1 MSQKQGE
8 FSLSELDRL
17 IEGSDDYSE
26 REGYRYLLNF
36 LEHTNRSSAIAYRF
50 CSAFESLVPLDEREG
65 FPTKPKKD
73 KKGDEEKSF
82 PFKKN
87 PPRNAVSQD
96 DWDGLKK
103 LLRENYEKIPETS
116 PPLLL
121 RNLMKLAEYL
131 NFSDIEKETLKALF
145 VIENDALLTEL
156 AGGMVRARDAE
167 GPVLAKLIGKPE
179 NYKAYSR
186 LVANSGKFHKYG
198 IIETALE
205 FGKSFPTIETILT
218 ERLSTPNLDKA
229 EIVNLLLG
237 TPAET
242 DLDYS
247 DFDYM
252 GDELD
257 YVREILKNA
266 SDKGLSGINILID
279 GPQGGGKTELSKAL
293 AKSIGKALYLIG
305 EEDDI
310 NDEGNPVPVLDED
323 GDLTGYREPKIKE
336 ETTSKARL
344 ADLLRAHGLLEGN
357 NEAIVLFDEIEDLLI
372 KGTDTSK
379 SADTDSKIMINRLL
393 ENNKTPTIWC
403 GNDPN
408 KFHPSVRQRFTHS
421 IYVGHPPVAVRK
433 KIWEKQLSLSELQL
447 SDNDVT
453 SLARTYDAAPRQI
466 ALAIKAAKITDRGL
480 EAIQMSLEASS
491 RITLGSRD
499 KILDDQGLSKYFDPE
514 LMHFGTVANQNGE
527 ETVKRLIER
536 GKNREAFALIAKGEQ
551 GTGLRSLGRYMAEE
565 LVLTPC
571 EFSMRVLRQSSQFSS
586 GTGNI
591 YSAFAHA
598 ANHRAF
604 LIIND
609 LEHLSNNPQS
619 DSGWD
624 KSLIEAFV
632 DAASTHK
639 LPFAVSTTN
648 PSIQLP
654 TRVAALFSDEL
665 KLESLSEDQKRK
677 AFDIYFG
684 QEAPKEIEQVEGL
697 VLADFADTRRHLDKL
712 DTTNLY
718 ADDVVGLLAR
728 QMGIR
733 KSEIKSG
740 IGFGQHEETP
750 PQQFIVAN
758 DEDRAA
764 ARASAT
770 PIAQTLK

>member
-1 MSQKQGE
+1 
-8 FSLSELDRL
+8 
-17 IEGSDDYSE
+17 
-26 REGYRYLLNF
+26 
-36 LEHTNRSSAIAYRF
+36 
-50 CSAFESLVPLDEREG
+50 
-65 FPTKPKKD
+65 
-73 KKGDEEKSF
+73 
-82 PFKKN
+82 
-87 PPRNAVSQD
+87 
-96 DWDGLKK
+96 
-103 LLRENYEKIPETS
+103 
-116 PPLLL
+116 
-121 RNLMKLAEYL
+121 
-131 NFSDIEKETLKALF
+131 
-145 VIENDALLTEL
+145 
-156 AGGMVRARDAE
+156 
-167 GPVLAKLIGKPE
+167 
-179 NYKAYSR
+179 
-186 LVANSGKFHKYG
+186 
-198 IIETALE
+198 
-205 FGKSFPTIETILT
+205 
-218 ERLSTPNLDKA
+218 
-229 EIVNLLLG
+229 
-237 TPAET
+237 
-242 DLDYS
+242 
-247 DFDYM
+247 
-252 GDELD
+252 
-257 YVREILKNA
+257 
-266 SDKGLSGINILID
+266 
-279 GPQGGGKTELSKAL
+279 
-293 AKSIGKALYLIG
+293 
-305 EEDDI
+305 
-310 NDEGNPVPVLDED
+310 
-323 GDLTGYREPKIKE
+323 
-336 ETTSKARL
+336 
-344 ADLLRAHGLLEGN
+344 
-357 NEAIVLFDEIEDLLI
+357 
-372 KGTDTSK
+372 
-379 SADTDSKIMINRLL
+379 MINRLL

-466 ALAIKAAKITDRGL
+466 ALAIKAAKITGRGL

-499 KILDDQGLSKYFDPE
+499 KIIDDQGLSKYFDPE

-619 DSGWD
+619 ESGWD
-624 KSLIEAFV
+624 KSLVEAFV

-654 TRVAALFSDEL
+654 TRVTALFSDEL
-665 KLESLSEDQKRK
+665 KLEPLSEDQKRK

-684 QEAPKEIEQVEGL
+684 QEAPKEIEQVNGL

-718 ADDVVGLLAR
+718 ADDVVGLLAS

>member
-36 LEHTNRSSAIAYRF
+36 MEHTAVTSPIAYRL
-50 CSAFESLVPLDEREG
+50 CNAIETLITEEEREG
-65 FPTKPKKD
+65 FPVELKTND
-73 KKGDEEKSF
+73 KGEREKSY
-82 PFKKN
+82 PFTKI
-87 PPRNAVSQD
+87 PQRNAVSQE
-96 DWDGLKK
+96 DWGALKTI
-103 LLRENYEKIPETS
+103 LQEKYDEMPEVT

-121 RNLMKLAEYL
+121 RNLMKLADYL
-131 NFSDIEKETLKALF
+131 HFSETEKEALKALF
-145 VIENDALLTEL
+145 IVENDVLLTQIT
-156 AGGMVRARDAE
+156 GGFVHVRDAE

-179 NYKAYSR
+179 NYKTYGKLISH
-186 LVANSGKFHKYG
+186 SGKLQRYG
-198 IIETALE
+198 IVETAIE
-205 FGKSFPTIETILT
+205 FGKTFPMIETVLA

-247 DFDYM
+247 DFEYI

-257 YVREILKNA
+257 YVRDILKTA
-266 SDKGLSGINILID
+266 SDEGLSGINILID

-293 AKSIGKALYLIG
+293 AQSIGKALYLIG
-305 EEDDI
+305 EENDI
-310 NDEGNPVPVLDED
+310 NDEGNPVPILDED

-466 ALAIKAAKITDRGL
+466 ALAIKAAKITGRGL

-565 LVLTPC
+565 LMLTPC

-619 DSGWD
+619 ESGWD
-624 KSLIEAFV
+624 KSLVEAFV

-648 PSIQLP
+648 PSVKLP

-665 KLESLSEDQKRK
+665 KLEPLSEDQKRK